1 MKHLTYQLLAVLVIT
16 VVTFACEK
24 DEPKYDFIDFEN
36 LPLDETGYWA
46 GADESGGFEAGNAFF
61 PNTYTDWGGGIT
73 SWTGFGY
80 SNHTDRTT
88 PGFENQYSC
97 YAGSGVN
104 GSKKFGLVSGG
115 DTLVFNIPE
124 KVEFL
129 YVTNSTYAALSIR
142 DGDMFAKKFGGESG
156 NDPDFFHL
164 RLEPFNEE
172 GQKIGILKV
181 QLADYTA
188 EDNSKDYIANS
199 WTKLPLVDFGFIKKI
214 AFTFES
220 SDVGEYGINT
230 PKYACID
237 NIRGILEE

>member
-1 MKHLTYQLLAVLVIT
+1 MKRLTYHVLAVLVIT
-16 VVTFACEK
+16 AAASACEK

-36 LPLDETGYWA
+36 LPLDKTGYWN
-46 GADESGGFEAGNAFF
+46 GADGSGGFEAGDAFF

-104 GSKKFGLVSGG
+104 GSKNFGLISGG
-115 DTLVFNIPE
+115 DTLVFNVPE

-129 YVTNSTYAALSIR
+129 YVTNSTYAALSMR

-156 NDPDFFHL
+156 NDPDFFDL
-164 RLEPFNEE
+164 RLEPFNED
-172 GQKIGILKV
+172 GQKTGTLTV
-181 QLADYTA
+181 RLADYTA
-188 EDNSKDYIANS
+188 GDNSKDYIANS